1 MSTVSP
7 ARPTITMDNNNASR
21 HAAAILP
28 LGHNTI
34 QLGPTTITTRRT
46 FADDERRT
54 GTIPP
59 VHSTYNTEGVVV
71 DDEVAT
77 TFNGFKLQAAGYKL
91 RYYIYEIVDK
101 KTIKIEKSGDRSK
114 TYEDF
119 CDDLPENSCRYG
131 LIDLEFTTDD
141 GRPTSKLV
149 FITWNPDTG
158 SIRDK
163 MLYSGS
169 KESIKAALSGVGIHI
184 NATDRAELDLES
196 SILPVV
202 KKFA

>member
-1 MSTVSP
+1 MASTF
-7 ARPTITMDNNNASR
+7 
-21 HAAAILP
+21 
-28 LGHNTI
+28 
-34 QLGPTTITTRRT
+34 Q
-46 FADDERRT
+46 
-54 GTIPP
+54 
-59 VHSTYNTEGVVV
+59 
-71 DDEVAT
+71 
-77 TFNGFKLQAAGYKL
+77 GFKLQSAGFKL

-119 CDDLPENSCRYG
+119 CADLPENDCRYG
-131 LIDLEFTTDD
+131 LIDLEFMSDD

-158 SIRDK
+158 SIRNK

-169 KESIKAALSGVGIHI
+169 KEAIKSALNGVGIHI

-196 SILPVV
+196 SVLPVV